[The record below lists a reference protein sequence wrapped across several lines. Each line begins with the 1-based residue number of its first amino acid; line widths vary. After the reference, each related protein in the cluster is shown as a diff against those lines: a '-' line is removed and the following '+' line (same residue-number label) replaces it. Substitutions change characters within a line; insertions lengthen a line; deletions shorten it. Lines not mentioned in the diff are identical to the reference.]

1 MRYVM
6 DKYWCMVSM
15 WLMGAVN
22 ELDLSHNDPNP
33 TVINDHVLTVTVLLH
48 HNQHSYCFSC
58 ITVNID

>member
-15 WLMGAVN
+15 WLTGAVN
-22 ELDLSHNDPNP
+22 ELDLSHNDPNL

-48 HNQHSYCFSC
+48 HNQL
-58 ITVNID
+58 IP